1 MYYNYSWMIGDGEV
15 SVVSGE
21 EMEKNHAAYG
31 IYGTIIPFNEIMSI
45 GNPKADFL
53 STQYIE
59 ERLCSLNI
67 SFLIYNVKILSKIAL
82 IPKNRPVHLVFGYDM
97 VCSINLLSLLGM
109 LDYKGYTNEF
119 YIHILDEDTM
129 KEKEYYRL
137 FSKGFY
143 ELYLLNIVSK
153 IKTLTPINSINNS
166 LDKYYLYKSHDKFEL
181 LQMLNDYDE
190 PIEALKKHREY
201 GLSKDEWQKWLDS
214 ISDK

>member
-1 MYYNYSWMIGDGEV
+1 MYYNYSWMIGDGEF

-21 EMEKNHAAYG
+21 EMEKNHSAYG
-31 IYGTIIPFNEIMSI
+31 IYGAIIPFNENMSI

-59 ERLCSLNI
+59 ERLCSLNT
-67 SFLIYNVKILSKIAL
+67 SFLIYNVKVLSKLAL

-109 LDYKGYTNEF
+109 LDYKGYTNLF

-129 KEKEYYRL
+129 KEKECYNLY
-137 FSKGFY
+137 SKGFY
-143 ELYLLNIVSK
+143 ELYLLNIVSR

-166 LDKYYLYKSHDKFEL
+166 LDKYYLYKKYDKNEL
-181 LQMLNDYDE
+181 LGMLNDYDE
-190 PIEALKKHREY
+190 PIDALKKHKEY
-201 GLSKDEWQKWLDS
+201 GLSKEEWQKWLDS
-214 ISDK
+214 INK